1 MKEENRKLSD
11 GPPNDSWRQLSGR
24 IGGVAVPLSLS
35 LSKPHLK
42 KEQKKNLASRVAMAA
57 IGGQSLAISLVAVV
71 VAAFLA
77 VGAVAAD
84 APAPSPTSAAG
95 ALSPNLTVAVL
106 ASSVV
111 VLLGS
116 LRH

>member
-1 MKEENRKLSD
+1 
-11 GPPNDSWRQLSGR
+11 
-24 IGGVAVPLSLS
+24 
-35 LSKPHLK
+35 
-42 KEQKKNLASRVAMAA
+42 MAA

-71 VAAFLA
+71 AAAFLA

-95 ALSPNLTVAVL
+95 AISPNLAVAVL

-111 VLLGS
+111 LLLGS
-116 LRH
+116 LRHWVILGVD